1 MQDIKKLFNE
11 LKNVRSFEN
20 FIKFILIIFQEK
32 KFRFLLVG
40 FYNSVFSYLFG
51 LIYFYLVNINFIKL
65 TIFNILITTHSF
77 LTHKYLSFKRL
88 KYSRNEVFRGIISYG
103 SMYLLSYL
111 MIFGLMKIGFGQVF
125 AYHIN
130 FVISIILF
138 YIIHSK
144 FTFR

>member
-11 LKNVRSFEN
+11 LKNIRSFEN
-20 FIKFILIIFQEK
+20 LIKFILIIFQEK

-111 MIFGLMKIGFGQVF
+111 MIFGLMKIGFGQVL
-125 AYHIN
+125 AYNIN
-130 FVISIILF
+130 FIMSIILF

>member
-111 MIFGLMKIGFGQVF
+111 MIFGLMKIGFGQVL
-125 AYHIN
+125 AYNIN
-130 FVISIILF
+130 FIMSIILF